1 MKIAMITGAS
11 SGFGREFVRQI
22 DSLYKELDE
31 IWVVARRVER
41 LHELQSRTMTKLRV
55 FGGDLLEEEIY
66 QEISE
71 TLSDENPNIRML
83 VNAAGFGKT
92 GTVEEIDEK
101 TQLEMIDTN
110 CRSLTRMT
118 KICLP
123 YLTKGSRVVNIASA
137 AAFCPQP
144 SFAVYAA
151 TKSYVLSFSRAL
163 RAELEDREIYV
174 AVVCPGPAKTEFFDI
189 AGMSANILKKMTMAQ
204 PEKVVKQALIDAKN
218 RKEISVYGGAMK
230 GARVLTK
237 IIPHKIAVEVMKQF

>member
-1 MKIAMITGAS
+1 MKIAIITGAS

-31 IWVVARRVER
+31 IWVIARRVER
-41 LHELQSRTMTKLRV
+41 LRELQSRTMTKLRV
-55 FGGDLLEEEIY
+55 FGGDLLKEEIY
-66 QEISE
+66 DE
-71 TLSDENPNIRML
+71 LSGALAAEQPNIRML

-110 CRSLTRMT
+110 CKSLTYMT
-118 KICLP
+118 LICLP
-123 YLTKGSRVVNIASA
+123 YLEKGSRVVNIASA

-163 RAELEDREIYV
+163 RAELEDRRIYV
-174 AVVCPGPAKTEFFDI
+174 TAVCPGPAKTEFFDI
-189 AGMSANILKKMTMAQ
+189 AGMSANILKKMTMAK

-218 RKEISVYGGAMK
+218 KKEVSVYGVAMK
-230 GARVLTK
+230 AARVLTK
-237 IIPHKIAVEVMKQF
+237 IIPHKLVVEIMKQF

>member
-71 TLSDENPNIRML
+71 ALSDENPNIRML

-174 AVVCPGPAKTEFFDI
+174 PAVCPGPAKTEFFDI

>member
-1 MKIAMITGAS
+1 MKIAIITGAS

-31 IWVVARRVER
+31 IWVIARRVER
-41 LHELQSRTMTKLRV
+41 LRELQSRTMTKLRV
-55 FGGDLLEEEIY
+55 FGGDLLKEEIY
-66 QEISE
+66 DE
-71 TLSDENPNIRML
+71 LSGALAAEQPNIRML

-110 CRSLTRMT
+110 CKSLTYMT
-118 KICLP
+118 LICLP
-123 YLTKGSRVVNIASA
+123 YLEKGSRVVNIASA

-163 RAELEDREIYV
+163 RAELEDRGIYV
-174 AVVCPGPAKTEFFDI
+174 TAVCPGPAKTEFFDI
-189 AGMSANILKKMTMAQ
+189 AGMSANILKKMTMAK

-218 RKEISVYGGAMK
+218 KKEISVYGVAMK
-230 GARVLTK
+230 AARVLTK
-237 IIPHKIAVEVMKQF
+237 IIPHKLVVEIMKQF

>member
-71 TLSDENPNIRML
+71 ALSDENPNIRML

-92 GTVEEIDEK
+92 GTVEK

-174 AVVCPGPAKTEFFDI
+174 TAVCPGPAKTEFFDI

>member
-1 MKIAMITGAS
+1 MKIAIITGAS

-31 IWVVARRVER
+31 IWVIARRVER
-41 LHELQSRTMTKLRV
+41 LRELQSRTMTKLRV
-55 FGGDLLEEEIY
+55 FGGDLLKEEIY
-66 QEISE
+66 DE
-71 TLSDENPNIRML
+71 LSGALAAEQPNIRML

-110 CRSLTRMT
+110 CKSLTYMT
-118 KICLP
+118 LICLP
-123 YLTKGSRVVNIASA
+123 YLEKGSRVVNIASA

-163 RAELEDREIYV
+163 RAELEDRGIYV
-174 AVVCPGPAKTEFFDI
+174 TAVCPGPAKTEFFDI
-189 AGMSANILKKMTMAQ
+189 AGMSANILKKMTMAK

-218 RKEISVYGGAMK
+218 KKEVSVYGVAMK
-230 GARVLTK
+230 AARVLTK
-237 IIPHKIAVEVMKQF
+237 IIPHKLVVEIMKQF